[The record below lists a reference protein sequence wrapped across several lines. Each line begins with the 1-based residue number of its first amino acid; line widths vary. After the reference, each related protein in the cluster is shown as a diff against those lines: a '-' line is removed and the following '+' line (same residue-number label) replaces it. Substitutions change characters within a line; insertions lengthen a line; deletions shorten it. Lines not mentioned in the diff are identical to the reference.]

1 MCVILQ
7 EWLNCAINMDHLL
20 HSLRHVHVRSF
31 LSFTEDDKNS
41 HTVSHCRSSLRLDG
55 PANFVKFIFFYFSTF
70 LFCRIIMSYF
80 LVKVRDFIL
89 SYILHIFLHSF
100 LNLSEFILKYILN
113 IILIYILIYIL
124 ILSTSLIFILIF
136 GHKKYSRRTQ
146 RCINIQRCGLEHFG
160 FKILNYS

>member
-31 LSFTEDDKNS
+31 LSFTKDDKNS
-41 HTVSHCRSSLRLDG
+41 HTVSHCRSSLRLYG

-89 SYILHIFLHSF
+89 SYIFAYFSAL
-100 LNLSEFILKYILN
+100 LSEFIWIYSEIYSEYYSEYYSD
-113 IILIYILIYIL
+113 LISDL
-124 ILSTSLIFILIF
+124 
-136 GHKKYSRRTQ
+136 YSYFV
-146 RCINIQRCGLEHFG
+146 HFSD
-160 FKILNYS
+160 FYSDFWS

>member
-31 LSFTEDDKNS
+31 LSFTKDDKNS

-100 LNLSEFILKYILN
+100 LNLSEFIWIYSEIYSEYYSD
-113 IILIYILIYIL
+113 LISDL
-124 ILSTSLIFILIF
+124 
-136 GHKKYSRRTQ
+136 YSYFV
-146 RCINIQRCGLEHFG
+146 HFSD
-160 FKILNYS
+160 FYSDFWS